1 MQIRL
6 IQVKRTNKFS
16 QLWQESNERGLADAD
31 EAVQDRWLN
40 VQGGRSA
47 KAGVVGGDAGRT
59 RQREFGIALAVR
71 AVRYCAAMIEM
82 SFFRRDD
89 KYRRL

>member
-47 KAGVVGGDAGRT
+47 KAGVVG
-59 RQREFGIALAVR
+59 
-71 AVRYCAAMIEM
+71 EM
-82 SFFRRDD
+82 QVGPD
-89 KYRRL
+89 KESLGLL